1 MAIFL
6 TVTLRRADYA
16 GAPESGLTLTF
27 AIAFLREIGAGLLLG
42 LAGGFAIVRL
52 VNRLDLESG
61 LYPIVVL
68 AASLVL
74 FGVAGT
80 LHCSG
85 FLAVYVAGLWSP
97 GTGRLR
103 EALTLRR
110 FQDGMTWLAQIA
122 MFVVFG
128 LLRHAVGISA
138 DRCCRD
144 WRSPPS

>member
-1 MAIFL
+1 M
-6 TVTLRRADYA
+6 
-16 GAPESGLTLTF
+16 GLGF
-27 AIAFLREIGAGLLLG
+27 ILG

-68 AASLVL
+68 AAALVL
-74 FGVAGT
+74 FGIAGA

-85 FLAVYVAGLWSP
+85 FLAVYVAGLYA
-97 GTGRLR
+97 GNRRLR
-103 EALTLRR
+103 QALALRR

-128 LLRHAVGISA
+128 LFATPSEFPQIAAAGH
-138 DRCCRD
+138 
-144 WRSPPS
+144 WRSPSS